1 MDSGMDGEDSET
13 EYAERDPS
21 GRYIRYNEIL
31 GRGAFKNVFKAF
43 DEVDGIEVAWNQVRI
58 DDVVRSPNDLERLYL
73 EVRLLESLKHENIIK
88 SYNSWVDDRNKTVN
102 IITELFTSGSLRQYR
117 KKHKNVDMKAVKS
130 WARQIL
136 RGLQYLHGHDPPI
149 LHRDLKC
156 DNIFVNGNHG
166 EVKIGD
172 LGLATIMQRPA
183 ARSVIG
189 TPEFMAPELYDEEYN
204 ELVDIYSFGMCMLEM
219 VTLEYPYSEC
229 TNPAQIYRK
238 VSTGK
243 KPAALDKVKDLQVK
257 HFIEKCLAPAS
268 ARPPAKEL
276 LNDPF
281 LQCNNTKEPVPV
293 PLQLPNSPSKA
304 SPPKSEHLF
313 MDIDAK
319 YKQLPIS
326 TVTDHNIYTPEKSCL
341 EFQRTNGGKVF
352 RLKGEKCED
361 NSISMILRMS
371 VSSEKADRL
380 EFSFNLDTDTS
391 LSVATEMAEQFE
403 LSDHDVFV
411 VAEFIDFVIS
421 KIIPG
426 WKSSIDPCAS
436 VTKSLCK
443 ELEASD
449 SCNPLVACS
458 WESLQHGAPIDLA
471 VEEALLVQ
479 LNNVN
484 TLGSSMQHVDQSDL
498 YSSPPHPVTREDELS
513 LASDASGV
521 SDEYATAIDSILNAE
536 SIAENYESFM
546 NHSGHRTEGNEGDS
560 SEVPVPHIFPN
571 VMSSFCLRCPDDVS
585 SLPSNTSL
593 MSLVEKD
600 LDDELK
606 LEREM
611 IESQYQ
617 QWCRELSRLRDE
629 ALEGAINRWLM
640 RRKVDC

>member
-1 MDSGMDGEDSET
+1 MDGEDSET

-58 DDVVRSPNDLERLYL
+58 DDVMRSPNDLERLYL

-183 ARSVIG
+183 AHSVIG

-238 VSTGK
+238 VSTGI

-268 ARPPAKEL
+268 ARLPAKEL

-281 LQCNNTKEPVPV
+281 LQ
-293 PLQLPNSPSKA
+293 
-304 SPPKSEHLF
+304 
-313 MDIDAK
+313 
-319 YKQLPIS
+319 
-326 TVTDHNIYTPEKSCL
+326 
-341 EFQRTNGGKVF
+341 
-352 RLKGEKCED
+352 
-361 NSISMILRMS
+361 
-371 VSSEKADRL
+371 KADRL

-426 WKSSIDPCAS
+426 WTSSIDPCTS

-443 ELEASD
+443 ELQASD
-449 SCNPLVACS
+449 SCNPLAAYS

-471 VEEALLVQ
+471 VEEALLAQ
-479 LNNVN
+479 LDNVN
-484 TLGSSMQHVDQSDL
+484 TLGSSMQ
-498 YSSPPHPVTREDELS
+498 
-513 LASDASGV
+513 
-521 SDEYATAIDSILNAE
+521 
-536 SIAENYESFM
+536 
-546 NHSGHRTEGNEGDS
+546 
-560 SEVPVPHIFPN
+560 
-571 VMSSFCLRCPDDVS
+571 DVS

-606 LEREM
+606 LEREL
-611 IESQYQ
+611 IESQYH

-629 ALEGAINRWLM
+629 ALEGAINRWLT